1 MSYKACACFFLT
13 IQLSAC
19 YLEGSS
25 CSGPFC
31 LTVATDFNNDSCF
44 ADCDRQFRCPDAD
57 NTRFLVTDAINA
69 ARQSP
74 ALTRCQASPDRSL
87 VPVAWNE
94 TLFVAADR
102 QARDMA
108 SNNFVDG
115 LGSDGV
121 SIDVRVNA
129 LDGSPDNGS
138 FSNVRQLVAG
148 GFPDSRILI
157 NEWLSNNTDCEALL
171 SAAVTQFA
179 MACRYDSNS
188 DFGTYWSLVLA
199 AE

>member
-1 MSYKACACFFLT
+1 MLYKACVFLFLT

-31 LTVATDFNNDSCF
+31 LTVATDFSNDSCSF
-44 ADCDRQFRCPDAD
+44 DCNREFRCPDAD
-57 NTRFLVTDAINA
+57 SIRFSAVDAINT

-74 ALTRCQASPDRSL
+74 ALSRCADTTDLSL
-87 VPVAWNE
+87 PQLGWNE
-94 TLFVAADR
+94 TLFAAADR

-108 SNNFVDG
+108 GNNFVDG

-121 SIDVRVNA
+121 SIDIRVNA
-129 LDGSPDNGS
+129 LDGS
-138 FSNVRQLVAG
+138 FSNVAQLVAG
-148 GFPDSRILI
+148 GFADSRVLI
-157 NEWLSNNTDCEALL
+157 NEWLLQTTDCEQLL
-171 SAAVTQFA
+171 SGAATSFA

-199 AE
+199 GE